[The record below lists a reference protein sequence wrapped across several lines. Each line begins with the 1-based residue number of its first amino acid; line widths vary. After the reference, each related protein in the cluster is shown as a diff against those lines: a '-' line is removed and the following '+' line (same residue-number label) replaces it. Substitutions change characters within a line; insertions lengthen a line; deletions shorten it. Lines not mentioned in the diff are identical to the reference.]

1 MEALEKA
8 NAQMAIMMLDLHRLR
23 WSKLRFLMD
32 SNDGSGYRRETKRCS
47 LSELREST
55 DRPLTESK
63 IYQIDFDRIETAA
76 AKTYLSDIF
85 PATKEKYLYDFLV
98 VSLTQGDHEL
108 VYGRYQL
115 ERLLLDPPS
124 SHRDETK
131 QVGGDTSYAKVKEEV
146 DRLERLGKNDR
157 TKELEELCK
166 NTTRDVPMIFERH
179 SEWEWPLDDL
189 CRNRHMTLAMVLKTR
204 DKPWKLSVLADEGF
218 IAPEFLP
225 KAYDTQ
231 ESAYHDRQA
240 CIDKRRG
247 REPIHA
253 EGHPQRQHGE
263 SSSRHS
269 GKDQS
274 NFPAPAERSKLST
287 LASNSSCVRR
297 QHDDTSSETDTKG
310 TDDSPNS
317 RLAERRLGK
326 KKVGTTVSPSET
338 NTRESYDGASAK
350 SSASIFETDIGESP
364 SKTEPDQATAS
375 SNNANETTVPLHP
388 TLSGSSLVSSPPD
401 GKRTPDVIDS
411 RTKEASQPT
420 EQENKLPTSRETTG
434 YKESSSRHPPP
445 SETNTRESDDGAS
458 AKSSESILETGLGES
473 KVEQQHPS
481 MTEPDQ
487 ATASSA
493 PDGKTTPKVIDP
505 GAKQASQSSMHSI
518 KAHIGEIGS
527 GVNNLRIASGFQSD
541 ESSEDQSKT
550 SSPDPEKRDTH
561 STQDTKAAPP
571 SASRQEERVDAQ
583 NSEAAREVSAPPV
596 LRSASPQSTMM
607 EGSRSE
613 GQRTQDIDS
622 RRSLLEQIRRIDKS
636 NLKKPEPSTLDN
648 SEEEV
653 AEEEADSESNVG
665 EWAVG
670 PIVLPQTNGKPG
682 DNAYRNFQKAS
693 LRKSN
698 NYGDNHENKGQKV
711 QEVTKQGKAQ
721 TQSQEAKVPD
731 VNDQTRG
738 DIHEESSS
746 TNVDE
751 RSIFDHLNPSR
762 SISHETELERFRSEF
777 AAKAAARKLAAKAET
792 HHVPDTGNLEDPSS
806 PQGASIGLVPR
817 GNDASGGTDD
827 SAAGANTATSRVT
840 EDVVDNL
847 NDVDS
852 SELQAPL
859 HTQNVGGLQASL
871 HAQNVSGLQAPL
883 HARDDRV
890 DVLNRSRANSAEG
903 RSESAREVL
912 SEPLSSTILQTQNGE
927 RSRTRSDIEREAQG
941 SDPTTDGAGAV
952 RDSGPMPAEN
962 STASLYRANDIT
974 ENAPKNPA
982 PNRVAILRGR
992 SQRLA
997 TSSDSS
1003 SRRNSTSGSIPS
1015 RRPAQRSASSSGSSP
1030 RGNATSGSTPSRRP
1044 AQRSASSSGSTS
1056 RGSVTSGSTPLRGP
1070 AQRSASSSGSSSRGS
1085 VTSGS
1090 TPLRG
1095 PAQRSASSSD
1105 ESSRRRNNT
1114 SGNAPGGA
1122 SRGAVQRSAS
1132 SSRSSRKN
1140 GTHEDGPD
1148 RVAAKRDSRASRG
1161 PSQRSTPSS
1170 GRSAVHTSMTPPP
1183 DEARAPT
1190 QVLDNPNLDVDLSDW
1205 GGKDIIYLG
1214 DWADPA

>member
-8 NAQMAIMMLDLHRLR
+8 NAQMAIMMLDLHRLK

-32 SNDGSGYRRETKRCS
+32 SSDGSGYRRETKRCS
-47 LSELREST
+47 LSELRDST

-63 IYQIDFDRIETAA
+63 IHQIDFDRIETAA

-124 SHRDETK
+124 SHRDETQ

-146 DRLERLGKNDR
+146 DRLERLGQNDR

-225 KAYDTQ
+225 KADDTQ

-240 CIDKRRG
+240 CIDNPRRG

-269 GKDQS
+269 G
-274 NFPAPAERSKLST
+274 NA
-287 LASNSSCVRR
+287 
-297 QHDDTSSETDTKG
+297 SSETDTKG

-350 SSASIFETDIGESP
+350 SSASILETDIGESP
-364 SKTEPDQATAS
+364 SKTEPDQATAL

-505 GAKQASQSSMHSI
+505 GAEQASQSSMHSI
-518 KAHIGEIGS
+518 KAHIDEIGS

-571 SASRQEERVDAQ
+571 SASRQEERMDAQ

-622 RRSLLEQIRRIDKS
+622 RRSLLEQIIRMDKS

-653 AEEEADSESNVG
+653 AEEEADSNEG

-670 PIVLPQTNGKPG
+670 PIVLPQTNWKPG

-698 NYGDNHENKGQKV
+698 NYGDNRENKGQKV
-711 QEVTKQGKAQ
+711 HEVTKQGKAQ

-871 HAQNVSGLQAPL
+871 HAQNFSGLQAPL
-883 HARDDRV
+883 HAQDDRV

-912 SEPLSSTILQTQNGE
+912 SEPLSSTISQTQNGE
-927 RSRTRSDIEREAQG
+927 RSRTRSDNEREAQG

-952 RDSGPMPAEN
+952 RHSGPMPAEF
-962 STASLYRANDIT
+962 STASLYRANDIS

-1003 SRRNSTSGSIPS
+1003 SRGNATSGSIPS
-1015 RRPAQRSASSSGSSP
+1015 RKSAQRSASSSGSSSRGNATSGSTPSRKPAQRSASSSGSSS

-1044 AQRSASSSGSTS
+1044 AQRSASSSGSSS
-1056 RGSVTSGSTPLRGP
+1056 RGNATSGSTPSRRP
-1070 AQRSASSSGSSSRGS
+1070 AQRSASSSGSFSRGS

-1140 GTHEDGPD
+1140 GTHGDGPD

-1170 GRSAVHTSMTPPP
+1170 GRSAVHTSITPPP
-1183 DEARAPT
+1183 DEARAPSVP